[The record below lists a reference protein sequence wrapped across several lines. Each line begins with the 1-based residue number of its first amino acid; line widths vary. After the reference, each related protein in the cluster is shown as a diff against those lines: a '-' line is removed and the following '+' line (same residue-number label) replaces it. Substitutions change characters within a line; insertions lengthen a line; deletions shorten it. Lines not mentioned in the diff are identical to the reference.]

1 MLWEVARRWLRRA
14 EGSRS
19 KQRDWDER
27 RLTWGDLPR
36 VGEGGMRLPSELG
49 PGCARYLLLRR
60 LG

>member
-1 MLWEVARRWLRRA
+1 MGLRRA

-19 KQRDWDER
+19 KQPDWDER
-27 RLTWGDLPR
+27 RLTWGDRPR